1 MQRSSFVALAGAL
14 AIASSL
20 YASGPAY
27 AQTTYTLTQIT
38 TNGGSTSTSVTGID
52 DEGDL
57 ALTVASGPTVNTYLW
72 HLGTQTNIG
81 GLTPTPQFVESGG
94 MNDLVQIAGTTLSPT
109 LGNFA
114 GFVWQQG
121 HMTELPSPPGC
132 PESQA
137 ATSPNP

>member
-20 YASGPAY
+20 YASGP
-27 AQTTYTLTQIT
+27 
-38 TNGGSTSTSVTGID
+38 V
-52 DEGDL
+52 
-57 ALTVASGPTVNTYLW
+57 VASGPTVNTYLW
-72 HLGTQTNIG
+72 HRGTKTNIG

-94 MNDLVQIAGTTLSPT
+94 MNDLAQIAGTTLSPT